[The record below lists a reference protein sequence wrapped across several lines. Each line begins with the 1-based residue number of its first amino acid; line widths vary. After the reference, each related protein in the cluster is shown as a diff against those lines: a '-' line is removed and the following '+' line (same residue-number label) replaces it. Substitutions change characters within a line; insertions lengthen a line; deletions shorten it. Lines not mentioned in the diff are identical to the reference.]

1 MKSSNFCISIFM
13 EEIKDRVK
21 QVMDRENL
29 TAGAFADSI
38 GVSPATITHILN
50 GRNKYPSTEVLLRLH
65 NRYPDVSMQWL
76 LLGEGD
82 GVSAPTIGQE
92 GLFNE
97 DERAVNPTNDTE
109 FSENRKEMGFKDS
122 RKDVKEPVIQEIIY
136 KERPVRKITEIR
148 IFFDDNT
155 YETFTP
161 TKNP

>member
-1 MKSSNFCISIFM
+1 M

-76 LLGEGD
+76 LLGEG
-82 GVSAPTIGQE
+82 E
-92 GLFNE
+92 GIDMPSITPESLFNE
-97 DERAVNPTNDTE
+97 SESGVNATSDAG
-109 FSENRKEMGFKDS
+109 FSKNCKEMGLRDI
-122 RKDVKEPVIQEIIY
+122 RKDVKDAVVQEVIY

>member
-1 MKSSNFCISIFM
+1 M
-13 EEIKDRVK
+13 EDIRDRVK
-21 QVMDRENL
+21 MIMERENL

-82 GVSAPTIGQE
+82 NGVSPNIETEDLLNVDENAINPTI
-92 GLFNE
+92 
-97 DERAVNPTNDTE
+97 DPTVK
-109 FSENRKEMGFKDS
+109 ENRKEIGFKEEL
-122 RKDVKEPVIQEIIY
+122 KDAKEYVKQEIIY

-161 TKNP
+161 TKNQ

>member
-1 MKSSNFCISIFM
+1 M
-13 EEIKDRVK
+13 EDIRDRVK
-21 QVMDRENL
+21 MIMERENF

-82 GVSAPTIGQE
+82 NGYSSNIVT
-92 GLFNE
+92 E
-97 DERAVNPTNDTE
+97 DLLNIDENAINPTLDPTVT
-109 FSENRKEMGFKDS
+109 ENRKEIGLKEES
-122 RKDVKEPVIQEIIY
+122 KGAKEYVKQEVIY

-161 TKNP
+161 TKNQ

>member
-1 MKSSNFCISIFM
+1 M

-76 LLGEGD
+76 LLGEG
-82 GVSAPTIGQE
+82 E
-92 GLFNE
+92 GIEMSSITPESLFNE
-97 DERAVNPTNDTE
+97 SESGVNATSDAGIP
-109 FSENRKEMGFKDS
+109 ENRKEMGLKDI
-122 RKDVKEPVIQEIIY
+122 RKDVKEAVVQEVIY

>member
-1 MKSSNFCISIFM
+1 M
-13 EEIKDRVK
+13 EDIKDRVK

-29 TAGAFADSI
+29 TSGAFADSI

-65 NRYPDVSMQWL
+65 NRYPDVSLQWL

-82 GVSAPTIGQE
+82 GIDAPTFDQDD
-92 GLFNE
+92 LFNE
-97 DERAVNPTNDTE
+97 GEKAVNPSNDTE
-109 FSENRKEMGFKDS
+109 SSENRKEMGFKDS

>member
-1 MKSSNFCISIFM
+1 M

-76 LLGEGD
+76 LLGEG
-82 GVSAPTIGQE
+82 E
-92 GLFNE
+92 GIEMSSITPESLFNE
-97 DERAVNPTNDTE
+97 SESGLNATTDAGIP
-109 FSENRKEMGFKDS
+109 ENRKEMGLKDI
-122 RKDVKEPVIQEIIY
+122 RKDVKEAVVQEVIY

>member
-1 MKSSNFCISIFM
+1 M

-76 LLGEGD
+76 LLGEGEGIEMSSITPESLFD
-82 GVSAPTIGQE
+82 ESESGVNATTDPGIQ
-92 GLFNE
+92 
-97 DERAVNPTNDTE
+97 
-109 FSENRKEMGFKDS
+109 ENRKEMGLRDI
-122 RKDVKEPVIQEIIY
+122 RKDAKETVVQEVIY

>member
-1 MKSSNFCISIFM
+1 M
-13 EEIKDRVK
+13 EDIRDRVK
-21 QVMDRENL
+21 MIMNRENL

-76 LLGEGD
+76 LLGEGEVD
-82 GVSAPTIGQE
+82 LSSNIEAE
-92 GLFNE
+92 GLLE
-97 DERAVNPTNDTE
+97 MDENA
-109 FSENRKEMGFKDS
+109 FKEEPKDAKS
-122 RKDVKEPVIQEIIY
+122 YVKQEIIY

-161 TKNP
+161 TKNQ

>member
-1 MKSSNFCISIFM
+1 M

-76 LLGEGD
+76 LLGEG
-82 GVSAPTIGQE
+82 E
-92 GLFNE
+92 GIEMSSITPESLFNE
-97 DERAVNPTNDTE
+97 SESGVNATTDAGIQ
-109 FSENRKEMGFKDS
+109 ENRKEMGLRDI
-122 RKDVKEPVIQEIIY
+122 RKDAKETVVQEVIY

>member
-1 MKSSNFCISIFM
+1 M
-13 EEIKDRVK
+13 EDIRERIK
-21 QVMDRENL
+21 MIMERENL

-82 GVSAPTIGQE
+82 NGHSSNIKTEDLLNIDENAINPTI
-92 GLFNE
+92 
-97 DERAVNPTNDTE
+97 DPTVL
-109 FSENRKEMGFKDS
+109 ENRKEIGFKEQPKNA
-122 RKDVKEPVIQEIIY
+122 KDYVKQEIVY

-161 TKNP
+161 TKNQ

>member
-1 MKSSNFCISIFM
+1 M

-76 LLGEGD
+76 LLGEG
-82 GVSAPTIGQE
+82 E
-92 GLFNE
+92 GIDMPSITPESLFNE
-97 DERAVNPTNDTE
+97 SENGVNATTNAGIQ
-109 FSENRKEMGFKDS
+109 ENRKEMGLRDI
-122 RKDVKEPVIQEIIY
+122 RKDAKETVVQEVIY

>member
-1 MKSSNFCISIFM
+1 M

-76 LLGEGD
+76 LLGEG
-82 GVSAPTIGQE
+82 E
-92 GLFNE
+92 GIEMSSITPESLFNE
-97 DERAVNPTNDTE
+97 SESGVNATTDAGIP
-109 FSENRKEMGFKDS
+109 ENRKEMGLKDI
-122 RKDVKEPVIQEIIY
+122 RKDVKEAVVQEVIY

>member
-1 MKSSNFCISIFM
+1 M

-21 QVMDRENL
+21 QVMNRENL
-29 TAGAFADSI
+29 TSGAFADSI

-76 LLGEGD
+76 LLGEG
-82 GVSAPTIGQE
+82 E
-92 GLFNE
+92 GIETPSFNQDDLFNE
-97 DERAVNPTNDTE
+97 GEKAVNLTNDTE
-109 FSENRKEMGFKDS
+109 SSENRKEMGLKDARKDS
-122 RKDVKEPVIQEIIY
+122 KEPVIQEIIY

>member
-1 MKSSNFCISIFM
+1 M

-76 LLGEGD
+76 LLGEGEGIEKSSITPESLFD
-82 GVSAPTIGQE
+82 ESESGVNATTDAGIP
-92 GLFNE
+92 
-97 DERAVNPTNDTE
+97 
-109 FSENRKEMGFKDS
+109 ENRKEMGLRDI
-122 RKDVKEPVIQEIIY
+122 RKDVKEAVVQEVIY

>member
-1 MKSSNFCISIFM
+1 M
-13 EEIKDRVK
+13 EDIRDRVK
-21 QVMDRENL
+21 MIMDRENL

-76 LLGEGD
+76 LLGEGEVD
-82 GVSAPTIGQE
+82 LSSNIEAE
-92 GLFNE
+92 GLLE
-97 DERAVNPTNDTE
+97 VDENAVNLANDTNAI
-109 FSENRKEMGFKDS
+109 ENRKEMGFKEEP
-122 RKDVKEPVIQEIIY
+122 KDAKSYVKQEIIY
-136 KERPVRKITEIR
+136 KERPARKITEIR

-161 TKNP
+161 TKNQ

>member
-1 MKSSNFCISIFM
+1 M

-76 LLGEGD
+76 LLGEG
-82 GVSAPTIGQE
+82 E
-92 GLFNE
+92 GIEMSSITPESLFNE
-97 DERAVNPTNDTE
+97 SESGVNATSDAGIP
-109 FSENRKEMGFKDS
+109 ENRKEMGLRDI
-122 RKDVKEPVIQEIIY
+122 RKDVKEAVLQEVIY

>member
-1 MKSSNFCISIFM
+1 M

-21 QVMDRENL
+21 LVMERESL

-65 NRYPDVSMQWL
+65 NRYPDVSLQWL

-82 GVSAPTIGQE
+82 GIIPPSSLYDNPIYE
-92 GLFNE
+92 GVKAL
-97 DERAVNPTNDTE
+97 NPSNDTGI
-109 FSENRKEMGFKDS
+109 SENRKETGLKDAG
-122 RKDVKEPVIQEIIY
+122 KDIKESVIQEIVY
-136 KERPVRKITEIR
+136 KEKPVRKITEIR

-161 TKNP
+161 TKNV

>member
-1 MKSSNFCISIFM
+1 M

-76 LLGEGD
+76 LLGEGEGIEMSSITPESLFD
-82 GVSAPTIGQE
+82 ESESGVNATTDAGIP
-92 GLFNE
+92 
-97 DERAVNPTNDTE
+97 
-109 FSENRKEMGFKDS
+109 ENRKEMGLKDI
-122 RKDVKEPVIQEIIY
+122 RKDVKEAVVQEVIY